1 MTIYLKRKTN
11 QRDSESRYTSIGLIL
26 RRVMLALTIL
36 KFLPEVPL
44 LQLLLGLLPL
54 LPVHMEGNSES
65 KRDKRQGDI
74 LATKGLSRVAD
85 NRRDY
90 HNEKRIF

>member
-1 MTIYLKRKTN
+1 
-11 QRDSESRYTSIGLIL
+11 
-26 RRVMLALTIL
+26 
-36 KFLPEVPL
+36 
-44 LQLLLGLLPL
+44 
-54 LPVHMEGNSES
+54 MEGNSES